1 MRGQVVV
8 SCDERKQSML
18 PFVLHIRRGAGDI
31 AKKAQKISEKT
42 INIAIRFK
50 CRLRLKSALFI

>member
-1 MRGQVVV
+1 MK
-8 SCDERKQSML
+8 EKQSML
-18 PFVLHIRRGAGDI
+18 PFVLHIRRGTGDI

-50 CRLRLKSALFI
+50 CRLQLKSALFI